1 MLQIYLPIA
10 DVSINVFTLLII
22 SLVVG
27 FFAGLLG
34 IGGGFL
40 ITPILIFLGIP
51 PIYAV
56 ANGANNILAASVS
69 GTLAHWFK
77 NQLDIKM
84 GLLIIAGGVVG
95 SFTGIILFKF
105 FLAKGSV
112 DNIISIMYCILLT
125 TIGLSMLIESLIE
138 IRRIQ
143 LNRFIR
149 TRLHKHYW
157 VHNLPFKTRIKKSKL
172 YISIIPPIFFG
183 IVVGVLSSML
193 GVGGGFLLVPIMIY
207 ILGMPARLVPGTS
220 LFIMIFIMMIVTF
233 LHALSNNTI
242 DIYLVLILVV
252 GSVIGAQLGTK
263 ISGRLKSEEL
273 RAMMSI
279 LVLIF
284 GFKFGYDLLFQKI
297 IPSADITISHT
308 NQPSLNFVTEIIVHL
323 SQNFPSLYA
332 ISSMIIAILVGVI
345 AAYGFKRFI

>member
-10 DVSINVFTLLII
+10 DVTINLATLLII
-22 SLVVG
+22 SVVVG

-84 GLLIIAGGVVG
+84 GLLILSGGIFG
-95 SFTGIILFKF
+95 SIVGIIIFKF
-105 FLAKGSV
+105 FLIQGSV
-112 DNIISIMYCILLT
+112 NNIISIMYCVLLT
-125 TIGLSMLIESLIE
+125 SIGILMLFESLIE
-138 IRRIQ
+138 IRRIK

-149 TRLHKHYW
+149 RKLHRHYW
-157 VHNLPFKTRIKKSKL
+157 VHHLPFKMRIRKSKL
-172 YISIIPPIFFG
+172 YISIIPPVFFG
-183 IVVGVLSSML
+183 IVVGILSSML

-220 LFIMIFIMMIVTF
+220 LFVMIFIMIIVTL
-233 LHALSNNTI
+233 LHALNNNTI

-252 GSVIGAQLGTK
+252 GSVIGAQIGTK
-263 ISGRLKSEEL
+263 IGSKLKSEEL
-273 RAMMSI
+273 RAMLSI
-279 LVLIF
+279 LVVIF
-284 GFKFGYDLLFQKI
+284 GFKFGYDLFFHKI
-297 IPSADITISHT
+297 IPSANITKQLPVSHD
-308 NQPSLNFVTEIIVHL
+308 LNMVTEFVINV

-332 ISSMIIAILVGVI
+332 LSSIFLAISVGIISAF
-345 AAYGFKRFI
+345 GFRKFI